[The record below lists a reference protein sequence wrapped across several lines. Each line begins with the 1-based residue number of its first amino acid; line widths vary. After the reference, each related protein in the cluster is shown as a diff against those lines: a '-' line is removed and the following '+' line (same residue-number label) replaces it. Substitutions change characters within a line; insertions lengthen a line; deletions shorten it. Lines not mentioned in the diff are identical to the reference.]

1 MKNKTILTLAAACLC
16 VGAVA
21 APATDAQIEELLTLT
36 RTESMLDSTYAS
48 AEQLMRQS
56 MAEAVRAEKLTP
68 AQQRALDAFPAKFA
82 SVMREELSWA
92 VMKPQMMAIYRDV
105 FTQEELQGQL
115 AFYRSP
121 AGQAVIE
128 KMPQVMQR
136 SMEMT
141 QQQMRTLFP
150 RMQAAMRA
158 ALAEAKAATPP
169 VPAPAASAAP

>member
-1 MKNKTILTLAAACLC
+1 MKKSAILALAAAACLC
-16 VGAVA
+16 CGAVA

-36 RTESMLDSTYAS
+36 RTEAMLDSTYAS
-48 AEQLMRQS
+48 VEQLMRQS
-56 MAEAVRAEKLTP
+56 MAEAARAEELTP
-68 AQQRALDAFPAKFA
+68 AQQRALNAFPAKFA
-82 SVMREELSWA
+82 SVMRDELSWA
-92 VMKPQMMAIYRDV
+92 VMKPQVMAIYRDV

-141 QQQMRTLFP
+141 QQQMRPLVQ
-150 RMQAAMRA
+150 RMQAAMKE
-158 ALAEAKAATPP
+158 ALAEAKAAPAS
-169 VPAPAASAAP
+169 APAAEARP